1 MTPNELARKPASEAT
16 LYEEVSARLLQASV
30 TLDGR
35 VEPQVH
41 VSTAFRIADLYIQE
55 LAERQG
61 GGL

>member
-35 VEPQVH
+35 VDPDTHITQ
-41 VSTAFRIADLYIQE
+41 TFALTDLYFQG
-55 LAERQG
+55 LADRQG